1 MEQNY
6 ILSEVFDSDE
16 VQNYTKTDL
25 MPKAKVPQ
33 MWNINVPGNDN
44 LVVRMVSYLSKGDAI
59 KQVKMG
65 DKFVQ
70 VFLMS
75 LSKSGNI
82 AELRNGLGS
91 DPLGTLNTIFDT
103 VYEQVK
109 KLKMDAVLFR
119 FPAKKL
125 KGQEKT
131 LQRII
136 KRLAMQRTGNKFVVL
151 EDLYKFTGKYAYV
164 LIYRKNKAIEDI
176 SGLPGI
182 DPELYTKVESKVG
195 DVYIDDATGQ
205 QVTKLEAVAGS
216 IAKVENSRNERAV
229 ISKSKVSRRVLMT
242 TLYSITKPEDLQKY
256 SDEAKEAFVKL
267 QDNPPVYSSSDA
279 RPSRIQSFVDD
290 NSKWV
295 FDEISDTL
303 TKPYVEQEESEYRG
317 DVAHIRT
324 AVSIALGID
333 KNNLESEEIDEKIK
347 PYMIKLSEILKSDKE
362 IVDKFKEISE
372 YTIKYLPADTSYE
385 HKLLAVNDVVSSV
398 ARVYND
404 TVGKAY
410 KAVEESQ
417 NFTSEEIDAIRNYT
431 GTNYEDINGF
441 LLGNEQATKKTIQVS
456 IPNLDTAFSKGVKLD
471 KSTVLY
477 RSQRHEYKDLDK
489 SIQNKI
495 LYFPNFVSTSL
506 VPMFFN
512 NSFSN
517 TIVKDA
523 PSANNDWESTARLTM
538 GDKVV
543 DAEQDKPSDS
553 IARLG
558 IMISGAHKVKVVI
571 PGDMSHFSDEAE
583 VILPRGSALK
593 IKSVHGSGS
602 LAKKF
607 LVDTSYIAPE
617 QIDESVEMYDGDKF
631 LNEGVLEKYS
641 FSNFVNKQ
649 EVIKESATFEQ
660 SEAMDI
666 LADIMSFDGIPEKF
680 IQ

>member
-182 DPELYTKVESKVG
+182 DSELYTKVESKVG
-195 DVYIDDATGQ
+195 DVYIDDTTGK

-242 TLYSITKPEDLQKY
+242 TLYSITKPEDLRKY
-256 SDEAKEAFVKL
+256 SSEDKEAFVKL
-267 QDNPPVYSSSDA
+267 QDNPPVYVSSDEVKSKTKNLVSDKA
-279 RPSRIQSFVDD
+279 DQGLSEIADMLTTVDP
-290 NSKWV
+290 
-295 FDEISDTL
+295 DEIDSDYRWPVKNIRQAIDSILHTEDVYIPTEEL
-303 TKPYVEQEESEYRG
+303 YTKTKPY
-317 DVAHIRT
+317 I
-324 AVSIALGID
+324 L
-333 KNNLESEEIDEKIK
+333 
-347 PYMIKLSEILKSDKE
+347 KLSEILKSNKG
-362 IVDKFKEISE
+362 IVDKFKDISE
-372 YTIKYLPADTSYE
+372 YTIKYLPENISYE
-385 HKLLAVNDVVSSV
+385 QKIKSV
-398 ARVYND
+398 DKIIKAITNQYND
-404 TVGKAY
+404 EISKLY
-410 KAVEESQ
+410 KNLYDSAEYSKPEITAI
-417 NFTSEEIDAIRNYT
+417 NDYTNMDYEEINQ
-431 GTNYEDINGF
+431 F
-441 LLGNEQATKKTIQVS
+441 LLGVQKPSKAIVNTT
-456 IPNLDTAFSKGVKLD
+456 IPNLDNAFSKGVKLD

-477 RSQRHEYKDLDK
+477 RCQRHNYSELNK
-489 SIQNKI
+489 SVENKI
-495 LYFPNFVSTSL
+495 LYFPNFVSTTL
-506 VPMFFN
+506 KPIFFN
-512 NSFSN
+512 NEFSN
-517 TIVKDA
+517 ALVSSDKEM
-523 PSANNDWESTARLTM
+523 DWESASRSTM
-538 GDKVV
+538 GDNIV
-543 DAEQDKPSDS
+543 DNTEQEKPSDS

-558 IMISGAHKVKVVI
+558 IMISGAHKVKVVV
-571 PGDMSHFSDEAE
+571 PGALSRFPHEAE

-607 LVDTSYIAPE
+607 LVDTNYIAPE
-617 QIDESVEMYDGDKF
+617 QIDESLEMYDGDKF

-666 LADIMSFDGIPEKF
+666 LADIMTFDGIPEKF